1 MKKFKKSAVVI
12 PALARI
18 AVTAAA
24 SVSGTVAWF
33 TANRSVTVMGSNFNA
48 VAQDG
53 DLSVEL
59 GNVLVGVVA
68 DGNTGS
74 VKMADKTSLTDASY
88 DPKDSK
94 LYTKILGE
102 DENNSTVVAGF
113 EDLGTATVADTE
125 GVGGALKSNPA
136 WSYVN
141 GSGNDQTTV
150 YYGVSWTWNFT
161 YVFKSDANDMGLF
174 FNIKDSTI
182 GFSKDDDNNK
192 KNRNGTKYD
201 PTTNAEVGKGFR
213 LARQAENDTDNK
225 NENQTIVWAP
235 QGGKD
240 LHVTGT
246 AQNNTDA
253 FGAGIFHKVGETGA
267 STATDLATDY
277 KTKNSNNGYC
287 FLGRLTSKA
296 ATISVKCTAWF
307 EGTDDNVVNEALN
320 QVVTTTQRFYVR
332 KLAKIK

>member
-33 TANRSVTVMGSNFNA
+33 TANRSVTVNGSNFNA

-53 DLSVEL
+53 DLSIEL

-68 DGNTGS
+68 DGNS

-88 DPKDSK
+88 DPKSSK

-102 DENNSTVVAGF
+102 NENNETVVTGY
-113 EDLGTATVADTE
+113 EDLGIATETG
-125 GVGGALKSNPA
+125 GVGGTQSNHK

-141 GSGNDQTTV
+141 GSDPNQTTV
-150 YYGVSWTWNFT
+150 YYGVSWTWKFT

-182 GFSKDDDNNK
+182 GITNKDSDEDK
-192 KNRNGTKYD
+192 KNRNGTEYAS
-201 PTTNAEVGKGFR
+201 TNEVGKGFR
-213 LARQAENDTDNK
+213 LARQAEKDTNNK
-225 NENQTIVWAP
+225 NEHQTIVWAP
-235 QGGKD
+235 QGGENS
-240 LHVTGT
+240 HVTGT
-246 AQNNTDA
+246 AIANKEA
-253 FGAGIFHKVGETGA
+253 FDTGIFHTVKEIGA
-267 STATDLATDY
+267 STATDLDTDY
-277 KTKNSNNGYC
+277 NANNNGYC
-287 FLGRLTSKA
+287 FLGRLTSTA
-296 ATISVKCTAWF
+296 ADISVKCTAWF
-307 EGTDDNVVNEALN
+307 EGTDHNVVNDALN

-332 KLAKIK
+332 KLAKK

>member
-1 MKKFKKSAVVI
+1 MKKLKKSAVVI

-33 TANRSVTVMGSNFNA
+33 TANRSVTVKGSNFNA

-53 DLSVEL
+53 DLSIEL
-59 GNVLVGVVA
+59 GDTLVGVVA

-88 DPKDSK
+88 DPDSSK

-113 EDLGTATVADTE
+113 EDLGTATVTNTE

-182 GFSKDDDNNK
+182 GFSKDDDTNK

-213 LARQAENDTDNK
+213 LARQAEQDTDNK

-235 QGGKD
+235 QGGKNSR
-240 LHVTGT
+240 VTGT
-246 AQNNTDA
+246 KATETAAA
-253 FGAGIFHKVGETGA
+253 FGTGIFHTVGETNA
-267 STATDLATDY
+267 STATDLASDY

-287 FLGRLTSKA
+287 FLGRLTSTA
-296 ATISVKCTAWF
+296 QTISVKCTAWF
-307 EGTDDNVVNEALN
+307 EGTDDNVVNDALN

-332 KLAKIK
+332 KLAKK

>member
-33 TANRSVTVMGSNFNA
+33 TANRSVTVNGSNFNA

-53 DLSVEL
+53 DLSIEL

-68 DGNTGS
+68 DGTTGS

-88 DPKDSK
+88 NTTSSK
-94 LYTKILGE
+94 LYTKILG
-102 DENNSTVVAGF
+102 DDNTHTNTIVTGY
-113 EDLGTATVADTE
+113 EDLGTATVTDTE

-182 GFSKDDDNNK
+182 GITNKDK
-192 KNRNGTKYD
+192 KNRNGTEYI
-201 PTTNAEVGKGFR
+201 NSAFEVGKGFR

-235 QGGKD
+235 QGGKNSR
-240 LHVTGT
+240 VIGT
-246 AQNNTDA
+246 EPTDIHE
-253 FGAGIFHKVGETGA
+253 FDTGIFHTVGETNA

-332 KLAKIK
+332 KLAKIE

>member
-33 TANRSVTVMGSNFNA
+33 TANRSVTVKGSNFNA

-53 DLSVEL
+53 DLSIEL

-102 DENNSTVVAGF
+102 NENNETVVTGY
-113 EDLGTATVADTE
+113 EDLGIATETG
-125 GVGGALKSNPA
+125 GVGGTQSNHK

-141 GSGNDQTTV
+141 GSAPNQTTV
-150 YYGVSWTWNFT
+150 YYGVSWTWKFT

-182 GFSKDDDNNK
+182 GITNKDSDEDK
-192 KNRNGTKYD
+192 KNRNGTEYAS
-201 PTTNAEVGKGFR
+201 TNEVGKGFR
-213 LARQAENDTDNK
+213 LARQAQAVENTD

-235 QGGKD
+235 KGGED
-240 LHVTGT
+240 SRVTGT
-246 AQNNTDA
+246 KATDTAA
-253 FGAGIFHKVGETGA
+253 FDTGIFHTVGETNA

>member
-1 MKKFKKSAVVI
+1 MKKLKKSAVVI

-33 TANRSVTVMGSNFNA
+33 TANRSVTVKGSNFNA

-53 DLSVEL
+53 DLSIEL

-68 DGNTGS
+68 DGNS

-88 DPKDSK
+88 DPESSK

-102 DENNSTVVAGF
+102 DENNKTVVTGY
-113 EDLGTATVADTE
+113 EDLGSATETG
-125 GVGGALKSNPA
+125 GVGGTQSNHK

-141 GSGNDQTTV
+141 GSDPNQTTV
-150 YYGVSWTWNFT
+150 YYGVSWTWKFT

-182 GFSKDDDNNK
+182 GITNKDSDEDR
-192 KNRNGTKYD
+192 KNRNGTEYKNSGYQ
-201 PTTNAEVGKGFR
+201 VGKGFR
-213 LARQAENDTDNK
+213 LARQAEQDTDNK

-235 QGGKD
+235 QGGENS
-240 LHVTGT
+240 HVTGT
-246 AQNNTDA
+246 AIANKEA
-253 FGAGIFHKVGETGA
+253 FDTGIFHTVGETNA

>member
-1 MKKFKKSAVVI
+1 MKKLKKSAVVI

-33 TANRSVTVMGSNFNA
+33 TANRSVTVTGSNFNA

-53 DLSVEL
+53 DLSIEL

-68 DGNTGS
+68 DGTTGS

-88 DPKDSK
+88 NTTSSQ
-94 LYTKILGE
+94 LYTKILG
-102 DENNSTVVAGF
+102 DDNTHTNTIVTGY
-113 EDLGTATVADTE
+113 EDLGTATVTDTE

-182 GFSKDDDNNK
+182 GFSKDDDPNK

-235 QGGKD
+235 QGGKNSR
-240 LHVTGT
+240 VTGT
-246 AQNNTDA
+246 EATDIDE
-253 FGAGIFHKVGETGA
+253 FDTGIFHTVGETNA

-307 EGTDDNVVNEALN
+307 EGTDPNVVNDALN

-332 KLAKIK
+332 KLAKK

>member
-33 TANRSVTVMGSNFNA
+33 TANRSVTVNGSNFNA

-53 DLSVEL
+53 DLSIEL

-68 DGNTGS
+68 DGNS

-88 DPKDSK
+88 DPESNK

-102 DENNSTVVAGF
+102 DENNKTIVTGY
-113 EDLGTATVADTE
+113 EDLGPATVTDTE
-125 GVGGALKSNPA
+125 GVDGAVKSNPD
-136 WSYVN
+136 WFYVN
-141 GSGNDQTTV
+141 GSNNDKTTV

-182 GFSKDDDNNK
+182 GIKNKDSDNNK
-192 KNRNGTKYD
+192 KNRNGTEYINS
-201 PTTNAEVGKGFR
+201 TYEVGKGFR
-213 LARQAENDTDNK
+213 LARQAEQDTDNK

-235 QGGKD
+235 KGGED
-240 LHVTGT
+240 SHVTGT
-246 AQNNTDA
+246 ATANTRA
-253 FGAGIFHKVGETGA
+253 FDAGIFHTVEETNA
-267 STATDLATDY
+267 STAADLATDY
-277 KTKNSNNGYC
+277 KTNNSHNGYC

-307 EGTDDNVVNEALN
+307 EGTDHNVVNDALN

-332 KLAKIK
+332 KLAKK

>member
-33 TANRSVTVMGSNFNA
+33 TANRSVTVNGSNFNA

-53 DLSVEL
+53 DLSIEL

-88 DPKDSK
+88 DPDSSK
-94 LYTKILGE
+94 LYTKILGDDNTHTNTIVTGYE
-102 DENNSTVVAGF
+102 ELGIATEQGDAG
-113 EDLGTATVADTE
+113 AV
-125 GVGGALKSNPA
+125 KSNHK
-136 WSYVN
+136 WFYEN
-141 GSGNDQTTV
+141 GSGNDKTTV

-182 GFSKDDDNNK
+182 GITNKDSDGDK
-192 KNRNGTKYD
+192 KNRNGTEYI
-201 PTTNAEVGKGFR
+201 NSAFAVGKGFR

-235 QGGKD
+235 QGGKNSR
-240 LHVTGT
+240 VRGTG
-246 AQNNTDA
+246 ATDIA
-253 FGAGIFHKVGETGA
+253 EFDTGIFHTVGETNA

-307 EGTDDNVVNEALN
+307 EGTDPNVVNEALN

>member
-1 MKKFKKSAVVI
+1 MKKLKKSAVVI

-33 TANRSVTVMGSNFNA
+33 TANRSVTVTGSNFNA

-53 DLSVEL
+53 DLSIEL

-68 DGNTGS
+68 DGTTGS

-88 DPKDSK
+88 NTTSST
-94 LYTKILGE
+94 LYTKILG
-102 DENNSTVVAGF
+102 DDNTHTNTIVTGY
-113 EDLGTATVADTE
+113 EDLGTATVTDTE

-182 GFSKDDDNNK
+182 GITNKDSDEDK
-192 KNRNGTKYD
+192 KNRNGTEYAS
-201 PTTNAEVGKGFR
+201 TNEVGKGFR
-213 LARQAENDTDNK
+213 LARQAEQDTDNK

-235 QGGKD
+235 QGGKNSR
-240 LHVTGT
+240 VTGT
-246 AQNNTDA
+246 AIANKEA
-253 FGAGIFHKVGETGA
+253 FDTCIFHTVKEIGA
-267 STATDLATDY
+267 STATDLDTDY
-277 KTKNSNNGYC
+277 NANNNGYC
-287 FLGRLTSKA
+287 FLGRLTSTV

-332 KLAKIK
+332 KLAKIE

>member
-1 MKKFKKSAVVI
+1 MTKLKKSAVVI

-33 TANRSVTVMGSNFNA
+33 TANRSVTVNGSNFNA

-53 DLSVEL
+53 DLSIEL

-68 DGNTGS
+68 DGNS

-88 DPKDSK
+88 DPESSK

-102 DENNSTVVAGF
+102 NEKNETVVTGY
-113 EDLGTATVADTE
+113 EDLGIATETG
-125 GVGGALKSNPA
+125 GVGGTQSNPK

-141 GSGNDQTTV
+141 GSAPNQTTV
-150 YYGVSWTWNFT
+150 YYGVSWTWKFA
-161 YVFKSDANDMGLF
+161 YGFKSDANDMGLF

-182 GFSKDDDNNK
+182 GITNKDSDDNK
-192 KNRNGTKYD
+192 KNRNGTEYAS
-201 PTTNAEVGKGFR
+201 TNEVGKGFR
-213 LARQAENDTDNK
+213 LARQAQAVENAD

-235 QGGKD
+235 KGGED
-240 LHVTGT
+240 SHVTGT
-246 AQNNTDA
+246 ATANTGA
-253 FGAGIFHKVGETGA
+253 FDAGIFHTVEETNA
-267 STATDLATDY
+267 STAADLAKDY
-277 KTKNSNNGYC
+277 KTNNSHNGYC
-287 FLGRLTSKA
+287 FLGRLTSTA
-296 ATISVKCTAWF
+296 ADISVKCTAWF
-307 EGTDDNVVNEALN
+307 EGTDHNVVNDALN

-332 KLAKIK
+332 KLAKK

>member
-33 TANRSVTVMGSNFNA
+33 TANRSVTVTGSNFNA

-53 DLSVEL
+53 DLSIEL

-68 DGNTGS
+68 DGNTES

-88 DPKDSK
+88 DPDSST

-102 DENNSTVVAGF
+102 NEKNETVVTGY
-113 EDLGTATVADTE
+113 EDLGTATVPDTE
-125 GVGGALKSNPA
+125 GVGGAVKSNPD
-136 WSYVN
+136 WFYEN
-141 GSGNDQTTV
+141 GSGNDKTTV

-182 GFSKDDDNNK
+182 GIVDKEN
-192 KNRNGTKYD
+192 KNRNGTAYD
-201 PTTNAEVGKGFR
+201 QTTNKNVGKGFR
-213 LARQAENDTDNK
+213 LARQAQEVKNTDN
-225 NENQTIVWAP
+225 EHQTIVWAP
-235 QGGKD
+235 EGSGD
-240 LHVTGT
+240 SHVTGT
-246 AQNNTDA
+246 KKENEIA
-253 FGAGIFHKVGETGA
+253 FGAAILHKVNETGA

-287 FLGRLTSKA
+287 FLGRLTSTA
-296 ATISVKCTAWF
+296 TTISVKCTAWF
-307 EGTDDNVVNEALN
+307 EGTDDNVANEALN

>member
-33 TANRSVTVMGSNFNA
+33 TANRSVTVTGSNFNA

-53 DLSVEL
+53 DLSIEL

-68 DGNTGS
+68 DGTTGS

-88 DPKDSK
+88 DPDSSK
-94 LYTKILGE
+94 LYTKILG
-102 DENNSTVVAGF
+102 DDNTHTNTIVTGY
-113 EDLGTATVADTE
+113 EDLGIATEQGDA
-125 GVGGALKSNPA
+125 GAVKSNHK
-136 WSYVN
+136 WFYEN
-141 GSGNDQTTV
+141 GSGNDKTTV
-150 YYGVSWTWNFT
+150 YYGVSWTWKFT

-182 GFSKDDDNNK
+182 GITNKDSDEDK
-192 KNRNGTKYD
+192 KNRNGTEYAS
-201 PTTNAEVGKGFR
+201 TNEVGKGFR
-213 LARQAENDTDNK
+213 LARQAQAVENTD

-235 QGGKD
+235 KGGED
-240 LHVTGT
+240 SRVTGT
-246 AQNNTDA
+246 EATDIA
-253 FGAGIFHKVGETGA
+253 EFDTGIFHTVGETNA

-307 EGTDDNVVNEALN
+307 EGTDPNVVNEALN

>member
-33 TANRSVTVMGSNFNA
+33 TANRSVTVTGSNFNA

-53 DLSVEL
+53 DLSIEL

-88 DPKDSK
+88 DPDYSK
-94 LYTKILGE
+94 LYTKILGDDNTHTNTIVTGYE
-102 DENNSTVVAGF
+102 ELGIATEQGDAG
-113 EDLGTATVADTE
+113 AV
-125 GVGGALKSNPA
+125 KSNHK
-136 WSYVN
+136 WFYEN
-141 GSGNDQTTV
+141 GSGNDKTTV

-182 GFSKDDDNNK
+182 GIVNKDGDTNK
-192 KNRNGTKYD
+192 KNRNGTEYK
-201 PTTNAEVGKGFR
+201 NSAFKVGTGFR

-235 QGGKD
+235 QGGKNSR
-240 LHVTGT
+240 VIGT
-246 AQNNTDA
+246 EATATHEFDT
-253 FGAGIFHKVGETGA
+253 GIFHTVGETNA

-307 EGTDDNVVNEALN
+307 EGTDPNVVNEALN

>member
-33 TANRSVTVMGSNFNA
+33 TANRSVTVNGSNFNA

-53 DLSVEL
+53 DLSIEL
-59 GNVLVGVVA
+59 GDALVGVVA

-88 DPKDSK
+88 DPDSSK

-102 DENNSTVVAGF
+102 DKNNSTVVAGF
-113 EDLGTATVADTE
+113 KDLGAATVTNTE
-125 GVGGALKSNPA
+125 GVGGAVKSNPD
-136 WSYVN
+136 WFYVN

-161 YVFKSDANDMGLF
+161 YGFKSDANDMGLF

-182 GFSKDDDNNK
+182 GIVDKDGDTNK
-192 KNRNGTKYD
+192 KNRNGTEYQN
-201 PTTNAEVGKGFR
+201 TNTEVGKGFR
-213 LARQAENDTDNK
+213 LARQAKENTG
-225 NENQTIVWAP
+225 NEHQTIVWAP
-235 QGGKD
+235 EGGKD

-246 AQNNTDA
+246 AQNNTNA

-267 STATDLATDY
+267 SIATDLAKDY
-277 KTKNSNNGYC
+277 NANNNGYC

-307 EGTDDNVVNEALN
+307 EGTDPNVVNDALN

-332 KLAKIK
+332 KLAKK

>member
-1 MKKFKKSAVVI
+1 MKKLKKSAVVI

-33 TANRSVTVMGSNFNA
+33 TANRSVTVKGSNFNA

-53 DLSVEL
+53 DLSIKL
-59 GNVLVGVVA
+59 GDVLVGVVA
-68 DGNTGS
+68 DGTTGS

-88 DPKDSK
+88 NTTSSE

-102 DENNSTVVAGF
+102 NEKNETVVTGY
-113 EDLGTATVADTE
+113 EDLGTATVTDTE
-125 GVGGALKSNPA
+125 GVVGAVKSNPD
-136 WSYVN
+136 WFYVN
-141 GSGNDQTTV
+141 GSNNDKTTV

-182 GFSKDDDNNK
+182 GITNKDSDGD
-192 KNRNGTKYD
+192 KNRNGTEY
-201 PTTNAEVGKGFR
+201 TNSAHKVGQGFR
-213 LARQAENDTDNK
+213 LARQAEQDTDNK

-235 QGGKD
+235 QGGKNSR
-240 LHVTGT
+240 VIGT
-246 AQNNTDA
+246 EATATHEFDT
-253 FGAGIFHKVGETGA
+253 GIFHTVGETNA

-287 FLGRLTSKA
+287 FLGRLTSTA
-296 ATISVKCTAWF
+296 TTISVKCTAWF
-307 EGTDDNVVNEALN
+307 EGTDDNVVNDALN